1 MVQPVRPRY
10 ALSLLTIP
18 ILVLMWSCV
27 QPSLN
32 RQDAVVD
39 SRTALSPRL
48 TLEAAPQTGPTTP
61 VLRPRPLPIPTLRR
75 GVNLGVRGYVTAV
88 GGAGRDVAGSANVRP
103 KEVYLPGV
111 TVHLQNPAGGGKSK
125 TAVTDLSGRFTLYA
139 PAVGRYHLCW
149 TSRVYGTGCDA
160 RFISVDGQQPQFVSA
175 VRIVLPARAGFV
187 AMTGRVTTA
196 DGGIA
201 RTFDPML
208 NINSFATVSLDLG
221 AGRRPVQVY
230 VNNYGD
236 YLLPYVPVK
245 QRVNLTAAIENAKF
259 AQEIRPEARIESR
272 PLHVVNLRFANHRPT
287 VDPLIVSDAANRR
300 VQNATPGSTVFL
312 EANGRDAD
320 GDALSYA
327 WFVGEGHGKIVQSNG
342 RKMEWELPQP
352 PGRYTA
358 EVVAYDNKGG
368 YSRGAVAVLSGAAG
382 IPFTGIVVNPFGA
395 PVPGAAIDI
404 VGNPVVVTDGNG
416 RFQTNVRQADR
427 YVLNIRKQGFAL
439 NSRVYDRAVT
449 GGRWILRPAQVVMVN
464 PTVDTPIS
472 HQRGERDCPGPDA
485 VRAGRG
491 PAGDSLNV
499 PQWQDGKG
507 NAVDPPFWFRGPRPA
522 IQLTRQTARA
532 VVQPRPERG
541 EQVILPGDLK
551 VPGCGP
557 GIRVTLKANTILD
570 RDGKPATTPFPASIS
585 TIDVLSPQQMPGDD
599 TVVPLGGGGAFLQS
613 FGAGSLD
620 LPDGFTLRPGATA
633 DISIPVDRARRGGVA
648 SPLPPT
654 MPLLA
659 YDEQRG
665 LWVEEGVLTLTGA
678 PGAQA
683 YTGSVKHFTTYNADT
698 FFGAGAACVR
708 VFSPTLPGQYDLE
721 VIAPYPDGTP
731 HYKKYPIDN
740 VSSTEHVIYNLTP
753 NMNLSITP
761 MTQGPNP
768 NVLGFYIVNSGLPES
783 PVSSPNPPPLTPQ
796 GYTSCNNFVV
806 LKVGNAPDSPMGG
819 EFLHGIG
826 YIDAANLGFDDLT
839 AAAPT
844 GNALRD
850 AVVNA
855 SRNYNTQ
862 VDPNNERT
870 TFADWKTKNGFDQN
884 PNVTVSIA
892 SPGAGEFVAQY
903 ANSGDLGFGRDMHCL
918 KRINGDVACYVTNYG
933 TGYINTPPGGGTA
946 DQDDANAAGQRA
958 TVLNPVT
965 GNSAEVA
972 TVAMEYSPIENDGVG
987 DKVVKFYVY
996 KKGLPSYG
1004 RSISANLDGRG
1015 ERPLPQLCMVCHG
1028 GSIPSQSGGVGAF
1041 NTAAQ
1046 VKLGARFV
1054 PFDHRFFTFPTV
1066 PAGLDRAAQE
1076 TAFKDLSEKIAA
1088 VAPPGPATDPIV
1100 ELISGLYNGGG
1111 SATQILNFNVPGW
1124 VNGASAAAPNQS
1136 AFYQNVLAN
1145 ACRTCHTSQPYSQLQ
1160 FNTSDK
1166 FVNLNGLGANN
1177 RLMLGTAQ
1185 LRVCGDYVMPHAL
1198 RTHDIFWDNYW
1209 DVASW
1214 GAPPTPYRTQFQNFG
1229 NGLGGAT
1236 WSSTLCTSFL
1246 SPLPSTPSVF
1256 YTNTIQPL
1264 WNGKCVSCHVAG
1276 GVASFMS
1283 LVDGLSHA
1291 ELLAGRVIPFND
1303 SPAAG
1308 GNELLR
1314 RLAFTDPRDPSF
1326 DPTESD
1332 RMPKGCIVPPA
1343 VPGPGQLP
1351 CLQQFDIDRIKAWI
1365 RNGAT

>member
-1 MVQPVRPRY
+1 MVQPVRSRY
-10 ALSLLTIP
+10 ALAFLTIS
-18 ILVLMWSCV
+18 ILASMWACV
-27 QPSLN
+27 QPSVN
-32 RQDAVVD
+32 RQDPVLK
-39 SRTALSPRL
+39 SRATLSSRPVL
-48 TLEAAPQTGPTTP
+48 TLAPVPQTGTPGP
-61 VLRPRPLPIPTLRR
+61 VLRPGTGSIIRPRR
-75 GVNLGVRGYVTAV
+75 VVNLGVRGYITAV
-88 GGAGRDVAGSANVRP
+88 GGVDRPPGAANDNQQRV

-111 TVHLQNPAGGGKSK
+111 KVHLEDAGTRAKSK

-139 PAVGRYHLCW
+139 PKVGRYHLCW
-149 TSRVYGTGCDA
+149 TSPVYGSGCDS
-160 RFISVDGQQPQFVSA
+160 RVISSDGQQPQFISS
-175 VRIVLPARAGFV
+175 VRIPLPRRAGFV
-187 AMTGRVTTA
+187 AVTGHVTTA
-196 DGGIA
+196 EGSIA
-201 RTFDPML
+201 RTFEPML
-208 NINSFATVSLDLG
+208 NINSFATVTLDLG
-221 AGRRPVQVY
+221 RGRRPVQVY

-245 QRVNLTAAIENAKF
+245 QRVNLNAAIENARF
-259 AQEIRPEARIESR
+259 AQEIRPEAKIESKA
-272 PLHVVNLRFANHRPT
+272 LHVVNLRFENHRPT
-287 VDPLIVSDAANRR
+287 VDPLVVSDAASKR

-320 GDALSYA
+320 GDPLSYA
-327 WFVGEGHGKIVQSNG
+327 WLVGEGHGKVVQSNG
-342 RKMEWELPQP
+342 RKMEWELPQA

-368 YSRGAVAVLSGAAG
+368 YSRGVAAVLSGAAG
-382 IPFTGIVVNPFGA
+382 IPFTGVVVNPFGA

-404 VGNPVVVTDGNG
+404 VGNPVVLTDGKG

-439 NSRVYDRAVT
+439 NSRVYDRSIT
-449 GGRWILRPAQVVMVN
+449 GGRWILRPAQVVTVN

-507 NAVDPPFWFRGPRPA
+507 NAIDPPSWYRGPRP
-522 IQLTRQTARA
+522 IQLTKQPSRTT
-532 VVQPRPERG
+532 QPRPERG
-541 EQVILPGDLK
+541 EPVILPSDLK
-551 VPGCGP
+551 LPGCGP
-557 GIRVTLKANTILD
+557 GISVVLKANTILD
-570 RDGKPATTPFPASIS
+570 RDGKPAVVPFQASIS

-599 TVVPLGGGGAFLQS
+599 TVVPMGGTGAFLQS

-620 LPDGFTLRPGATA
+620 LPEGFRLRPGATA
-633 DISIPVDRARRGGVA
+633 DISIPVDRARRGG

-665 LWVEEGVLTLTGA
+665 LWVEEGVLTLTGP

-698 FFGAGAACVR
+698 FFGTGAACVR

-740 VSSTEHVIYNLTP
+740 VTSTEHVIYNLTP
-753 NMNLSITP
+753 NMNLSVTP

-768 NVLGFYIVNSGLPES
+768 NVLGFYIVNSGSPEN

-796 GYTSCNNFVV
+796 GYTSCNNFIV

-839 AAAPT
+839 TAGPT
-844 GNALRD
+844 GNALKD

-862 VDPNNERT
+862 VDPNNERD
-870 TFADWKTKNGFDQN
+870 TFAAWKTKNGFDQD
-884 PNVTVSIA
+884 PNVTVSIPA
-892 SPGAGEFVAQY
+892 PGAGEFVARY

-918 KRINGDVACYVTNYG
+918 KKINGDVACYVTNYG
-933 TGYINTPPGGGTA
+933 NGYVNTPPGGGTP
-946 DQDDANAAGQRA
+946 DQDDADAAGQRA
-958 TVLNPVT
+958 TV
-965 GNSAEVA
+965 GGSAEVA
-972 TVAMEYSPIENDGVG
+972 TVAMEYSPIENDAVA

-1015 ERPLPQLCMVCHG
+1015 ERPVPQLCMVCHG

-1054 PFDHRFFTFPTV
+1054 PFDHRFFTFPNA
-1066 PAGLDRAAQE
+1066 PAGLDRASQE

-1100 ELISGLYNGGG
+1100 ELISGLYNGGVSG
-1111 SATQILNFNVPGW
+1111 TQILNFDVPGW
-1124 VNGASAAAPNQS
+1124 VNLASAAAPNQS

-1214 GAPPTPYRTQFQNFG
+1214 GAPPIPYRTQFQNFG
-1229 NGLGGAT
+1229 NGLGGPT
-1236 WSSTLCTSFL
+1236 WGSTLCTSFL

-1256 YTNTIQPL
+1256 YTNSIQPT
-1264 WNGKCVSCHVAG
+1264 WNGKCVACHVAG
-1276 GVASFMS
+1276 GSAAFMS
-1283 LVDGLSHA
+1283 LVDGVSHT
-1291 ELLAGRVIPFND
+1291 ELLSGRVVPFND
-1303 SPAAG
+1303 DPAAA
-1308 GNELLR
+1308 GNELLK
-1314 RLAFTDPRDPSF
+1314 RLAFTDSRDPSF
-1326 DPTESD
+1326 NAASPQ
-1332 RMPKGCIVPPA
+1332 RMPQNCIVPPA

-1351 CLQQFDIDRIKAWI
+1351 CLQHFDIDRIKAWV
-1365 RNGAT
+1365 RNGAN

>member
-1 MVQPVRPRY
+1 MRSASSKY
-10 ALSLLTIP
+10 ALSFLTLS
-18 ILVLMWSCV
+18 ILVSLWACV
-27 QPSLN
+27 QPATN
-32 RQDAVVD
+32 RQGAALERGA
-39 SRTALSPRL
+39 SRHF
-48 TLEAAPQTGPTTP
+48 QTP
-61 VLRPRPLPIPTLRR
+61 VPTPLPRPGGVLQPRPRPTIRPRR
-75 GVNLGVRGYVTAV
+75 VSNLGVRGYITAV
-88 GGAGRDVAGSANVRP
+88 GGLARPEGTSVPDNNVKL

-111 TVHLQNPAGGGKSK
+111 TVHLEDAGTRAKSK
-125 TAVTDLSGRFTLYA
+125 TAVTDLSGRFTLYG
-139 PAVGRYHLCW
+139 PTVGRYFLCW
-149 TSRVYGTGCDA
+149 TSPVYGSGCDS
-160 RFISVDGQQPQFVSA
+160 RVISIDGQQPQFISA
-175 VRIVLPARAGFV
+175 VRIPLPARAGFV
-187 AMTGRVTTA
+187 AVTGRVTTA
-196 DGGIA
+196 DGSIA

-208 NINSFATVSLDLG
+208 NINSFATVSLNVG
-221 AGRRPVQVY
+221 RTRRPVQVY
-230 VNNYGD
+230 VNNFGD
-236 YLLPYVPVK
+236 YLIPYVPVK
-245 QRVNLTAAIENAKF
+245 QRVNLTAAIENARF

-272 PLHVVNLRFANHRPT
+272 PLHVVNLRFGNHRPT

-300 VQNATPGSTVFL
+300 VQNATAGSTVFL

-320 GDALSYA
+320 GDPLSYA

-368 YSRGAVAVLSGAAG
+368 YSRGVVAVLSGAAG

-395 PVPGAAIDI
+395 PVPGASIDI

-439 NSRVYDRAVT
+439 NSRVYDRAIT
-449 GGRWILRPAQVVMVN
+449 GGRWILRPAQVVTIN
-464 PTVDTPIS
+464 PTVDTPIT
-472 HQRGERDCPGPDA
+472 HKRGERDCPGPDA

-507 NAVDPPFWFRGPRPA
+507 NAVDPPPWFRGPRPA
-522 IQLTRQTARA
+522 IQLTRQPGRT

-551 VPGCGP
+551 LPGCGP
-557 GIRVTLKANTILD
+557 GISVTLKANTILD
-570 RDGKPATTPFPASIS
+570 RDGKPAVAPFQASIS

-599 TVVPLGGGGAFLQS
+599 TVVPFGGGGAFLQS

-620 LPDGFTLRPGATA
+620 LPEGFSLRPGSTA
-633 DISIPVDRARRGGVA
+633 DISIPVDRARRTGAG

-753 NMNLSITP
+753 NMNLSVTP

-768 NVLGFYIVNSGLPES
+768 NVLGFYIVNSGPPEN
-783 PVSSPNPPPLTPQ
+783 PVSSPNPPPLTAQ
-796 GYTSCNNFVV
+796 GYTSCNNFIV

-839 AAAPT
+839 TALPT

-870 TFADWKTKNGFDQN
+870 TFADWKTKNGFDQD
-884 PNVTVSIA
+884 PNVTVSIPP
-892 SPGAGEFVAQY
+892 PGAGEFVAQY

-918 KRINGDVACYVTNYG
+918 KKTNGDVACYVTNYG
-933 TGYINTPPGGGTA
+933 NGYVNTPPGGGTP

-958 TVLNPVT
+958 TV
-965 GNSAEVA
+965 GGSADVA
-972 TVAMEYSPIENDGVG
+972 TVAMEYSPIEGDAVG

-1015 ERPLPQLCMVCHG
+1015 ERPVPQLCMVCHG

-1041 NTAAQ
+1041 NTAAE

-1066 PAGLDRAAQE
+1066 PAGLDRASQE
-1076 TAFKDLSEKIAA
+1076 TALKDLSEQIAA
-1088 VAPPGPATDPIV
+1088 VAPPGPANDPIV
-1100 ELISGLYNGGG
+1100 ELISGLYNGGA
-1111 SATQILNFNVPGW
+1111 SATQILNFDVPGW
-1124 VNGASAAAPNQS
+1124 INGASAAAPNQS

-1166 FVNLNGLGANN
+1166 FVNLAGLGANN

-1209 DVASW
+1209 DVLSW

-1229 NGLGGAT
+1229 NGVGGPT

-1246 SPLPSTPSVF
+1246 SPLAATPSVF

-1264 WNGKCVSCHVAG
+1264 WNGKCVSCHIAG
-1276 GVASFMS
+1276 GAAGFMS

-1291 ELLAGRVIPFND
+1291 QLLAGRVVPFND
-1303 SPAAG
+1303 NPAAA

-1314 RLAFTDPRDPSF
+1314 RLALTDPRDPSF
-1326 DPTESD
+1326 DPTDSD
-1332 RMPKGCIVPPA
+1332 RMPQNCIVPPA
-1343 VPGPGQLP
+1343 VPGSGQLP
-1351 CLQQFDIDRIKAWI
+1351 CLEQFDIDRIKAWI